1 MNGIDSTL
9 HSEVIYPGAAPSV
22 TDRDGFDRGTGTGE
36 PTEQVARLLRL
47 MKASDDGFNAR
58 DYDYFLDHRHAP
70 DVKVRQFGLPERVG
84 IPPHRRDAELF
95 IGAFPDLKVHNDPY
109 DVQFGQG
116 SWTVAMGR
124 LTGTF
129 TGTLT
134 LEGQAI
140 EPTGKSFNTFFT
152 TIAKWQDDIIAEEF
166 VLFDMQ
172 DIMRQI
178 GVSEARS

>member
-1 MNGIDSTL
+1 MSGIDAPQ
-9 HSEVIYPGAAPSV
+9 HSELDYPGAAPSA

-36 PTEQVARLLRL
+36 PSEQVARWLRL
-47 MKASDDGFNAR
+47 MKAADDAFNAR
-58 DYDYFLDHRHAP
+58 DYDFFLDHRHAP
-70 DVKVRQFGLPERVG
+70 DVKAHVFGMPETIG
-84 IPPHRRDAELF
+84 IPPHRRDTEFFVA
-95 IGAFPDLKVHNDPY
+95 AFPDLKVHNDPY

-116 SWTVAMGR
+116 TWSVAMGR
-124 LTGTF
+124 LSGTF

-140 EPTGKSFNTFFT
+140 EPTGKSFTTFFT
-152 TIAKWQDDIIAEEF
+152 TIAKWQDDLMTEEF

-178 GVSEARS
+178 GIAP